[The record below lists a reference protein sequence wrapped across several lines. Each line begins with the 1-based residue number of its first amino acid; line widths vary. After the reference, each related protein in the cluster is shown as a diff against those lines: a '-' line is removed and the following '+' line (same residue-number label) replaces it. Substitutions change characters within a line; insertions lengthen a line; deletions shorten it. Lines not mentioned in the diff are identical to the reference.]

1 MARRQTPEQ
10 MIKRGLK
17 SSLIGIGFNLVLAL
31 FKCIAGFAGHSFA
44 LIADGI
50 ESLSDV
56 VSSSVVYLGLR
67 FAIKPPDKDHPY
79 GHGKAEPIA
88 AVIVSLALILAA
100 IVIGVESIQRIRTPH
115 PLPEPYTLWVLL
127 AVVAVKILLSRYVS
141 SVGEGIDSTAVRS
154 DAWHHLS
161 DAITSGFAFVGIS
174 VALWTRNAAA
184 DDWAALCASVVIIF
198 NAWRQIRAPFGELL
212 DAAPGPRIEEEV
224 RSVAS
229 GISGVIGLEKC
240 FVRKVG
246 FRYYVDLHVVVD
258 GNFTVRQGHKIAH
271 AVESVVLQKTP
282 SISHVLVHIEPEE
295 ELLPSLAQQ
304 GNHDDLAPC
313 ACEDNHGEGA
323 TGDEGTTGT
332 ASYGAK

>member
-1 MARRQTPEQ
+1 MESTEELV
-10 MIKRGLK
+10 KRGLK

-67 FAIKPPDKDHPY
+67 FAIQPPDKDHPY

-174 VALWTRNAAA
+174 IALWTKNPTA
-184 DDWAALCASVVIIF
+184 DDWAALCASPVIIF
-198 NAWRQIRAPFGELL
+198 NAWRQLRIPLGELL
-212 DAAPGPRIEEEV
+212 DATPSPEVEAQV
-224 RSVAS
+224 RSIAS
-229 GISGVIGLEKC
+229 TVSGVIELEKC

-246 FRYYVDLHVVVD
+246 FRYYVDLHVVVAGGLSVRD
-258 GNFTVRQGHKIAH
+258 GHLIAH
-271 AVESVVLQKTP
+271 RVENTLLQQVP
-282 SISHVLVHIEPEE
+282 RLANVLVHIEPEE
-295 ELLPSLAQQ
+295 ELLSSSLK
-304 GNHDDLAPC
+304 G
-313 ACEDNHGEGA
+313 
-323 TGDEGTTGT
+323 
-332 ASYGAK
+332 

>member
-1 MARRQTPEQ
+1 LESTEELV
-10 MIKRGLK
+10 KRGLK

-174 VALWTRNAAA
+174 IALWTRNPTA
-184 DDWAALCASVVIIF
+184 DDWAALCASPVIIF
-198 NAWRQIRAPFGELL
+198 NAWRQLRIPLGELL
-212 DAAPGPRIEEEV
+212 DATPSPEVEAQV
-224 RSVAS
+224 RSIAS
-229 GISGVIGLEKC
+229 TVSGVIELEKC

-246 FRYYVDLHVVVD
+246 FRYYVDLHVVVARGLSVRD
-258 GNFTVRQGHKIAH
+258 GRLIAH
-271 AVESVVLQKTP
+271 RVENTLLQQVP
-282 SISHVLVHIEPEE
+282 RLANVLVHIEPEE
-295 ELLPSLAQQ
+295 ELLS
-304 GNHDDLAPC
+304 
-313 ACEDNHGEGA
+313 
-323 TGDEGTTGT
+323 
-332 ASYGAK
+332 SSIKK